1 MDFFRYLSI
10 IGLFTVL
17 GFGLYWVKEYRDK
30 ANHLNTVIASLTECN
45 GEMKRTLLNGL
56 VARFGKSVSDTDGDE
71 TPLDFERFVAKLWR
85 MQYGG
90 KTSVT
95 RANADF
101 GVDIEYRE
109 GEDLYL
115 GQVKCYHPDNK
126 VGYEPIAIIH
136 SQMIKQGARGGFVVT
151 TSDFTANAKKYAQ
164 GLGIELV
171 NGPQLIELW
180 AAALKAEK
188 LKKREPQP
196 QQA

>member
-1 MDFFRYLSI
+1 MDFFRYLTI
-10 IGLFTVL
+10 LALLAVL

-30 ANHLNTVIASLTECN
+30 ARHLNSVIASLTDCN

-56 VARFGKSVSDTDGDE
+56 VTRFSRTDTDNDE
-71 TPLDFERFVAKLWR
+71 ISLDFERFVAKLWR
-85 MQYGG
+85 MHYGG

-115 GQVKCYHPDNK
+115 GQVKCYSLENK
-126 VGYEPIAIIH
+126 VDFEPLAVIH
-136 SQMIKQGARGGFVVT
+136 SQIVKQGAKGGFVVT

-164 GLGIELV
+164 GLELELV

-180 AAALKAEK
+180 ASALKTEK
-188 LKKREPQP
+188 QNKQHPQP

>member
-1 MDFFRYLSI
+1 MEFFRTLTI
-10 IGLFTVL
+10 IGLLAVL

-30 ANHLNTVIASLTECN
+30 TRHLNSVIASLTDCN

-56 VARFGKSVSDTDGDE
+56 VTRFSRTDTDNNE

-85 MQYGG
+85 MHYGG

-95 RANADF
+95 RTNADF

-115 GQVKCYHPDNK
+115 GQVKCYSPDNK
-126 VGYEPIAIIH
+126 VNFEPLAIIH
-136 SQMIKQGARGGFVVT
+136 SQTVRQGAKGGFVVT
-151 TSDFTANAKKYAQ
+151 TSDFTASAKKYAQ
-164 GLGIELV
+164 NLGIELV

-180 AAALKAEK
+180 AAALKTQRQ
-188 LKKREPQP
+188 KKQQPQP

>member
-1 MDFFRYLSI
+1 MDFFRYLTI
-10 IGLFTVL
+10 LALLAVL

-30 ANHLNTVIASLTECN
+30 ARHLNSVIASLTDCN

-56 VARFGKSVSDTDGDE
+56 VTRFSRTDTDNDE
-71 TPLDFERFVAKLWR
+71 ISLDFERFVAKLWR
-85 MQYGG
+85 MHYGG

-109 GEDLYL
+109 GENLYL
-115 GQVKCYHPDNK
+115 GQVKCYSPENK
-126 VGYEPIAIIH
+126 VNFEPLAVIH
-136 SQMIKQGARGGFVVT
+136 SQMVKQGAKGGFVVT

-164 GLGIELV
+164 DLGLELV

-180 AAALKAEK
+180 ASALKTEK
-188 LKKREPQP
+188 QNKRQPRP

>member
-1 MDFFRYLSI
+1 MELFRYLTI
-10 IGLFTVL
+10 LGLLAVL

-30 ANHLNTVIASLTECN
+30 ANHLNAVIASLTECN

-56 VARFGKSVSDTDGDE
+56 VARFGKSDADGDE
-71 TPLDFERFVAKLWR
+71 PPLDFERFVAKLWR
-85 MQYGG
+85 MNYGG

-95 RANADF
+95 RASADF
-101 GVDIEYRE
+101 GVDIEYRI

-115 GQVKCYHPDNK
+115 GQVKCYSLDNK

-136 SQMIKQGARGGFVVT
+136 SQMLKQGAKGGFVVT
-151 TSDFTANAKKYAQ
+151 TSDFTAHAKKYAQ
-164 GLGIELV
+164 DLDIELI

-180 AAALKAEK
+180 AAALKAGK
-188 LKKREPQP
+188 LKRQELQP